1 MAKLIRINPLDNVA
15 VAVHDIPAGE
25 ECYMDG
31 ENISAA
37 EDIPA
42 GHKMALRDIA
52 EGEDIIKYGF
62 PIGHLIKPSGKG
74 GLIDHNI
81 LKTNLDGVL
90 EYSYSPAL
98 SPIPAAASEATFKGF
113 RRSDGQAGIRNELWI
128 IPTVGCVNGVAA
140 AICERFRSE
149 LSGYPSIEAVKA
161 FTHNYG

>member
-15 VAVHDIPAGE
+15 VAVHDISAGE
-25 ECYMDG
+25 ECYIDG

-62 PIGHLIKPSGKG
+62 PIGHLIKPAGKG

-98 SPIPAAASEATFKGF
+98 SPIPAAASEARKTT
-113 RRSDGQAGIRNELWI
+113 S
-128 IPTVGCVNGVAA
+128 P
-140 AICERFRSE
+140 
-149 LSGYPSIEAVKA
+149 
-161 FTHNYG
+161 